1 MARFER
7 PRRQGSGVWGFI
19 SRLVSALIIAA
30 VIAFVGLF
38 AMQSEASRPGPS
50 QHATDYVVERGAS
63 VTTIGRGLERAGVI
77 RDARI
82 FRIAQFLYARN
93 RAMQAGEYGFP
104 ARASLR
110 DVLTMMVDGRA
121 LQHPMTFPEGITVA
135 AAMRMIEQSDV
146 LTGPMPQPLPPEGSI
161 MPDTYHVQR
170 GMTRAAL
177 VQQMRDARDRAVTEI
192 WASRDPNV
200 PVTTPDK
207 MVTLASIVERE
218 TGVASERTQV
228 AAVFANRLRRPMRLE
243 SDPTII
249 YGVCKQF
256 PSRCRDGRLVET
268 NGQPRVIRQSEI
280 ELNTGYNT
288 YQIDGLPPTP
298 ICNPGRD
305 ALAAVAHPATSNAL
319 YFVADGTGGHV
330 FAATL
335 AEHQANVARWRQI
348 EAQRLAAEHASANA
362 SGQHTA
368 TPAADHTTTA
378 ARHR

>member
-7 PRRQGSGVWGFI
+7 PKPRGMGVWGFI
-19 SRLVSALIIAA
+19 SRLVSVLIVAA
-30 VIAFVGLF
+30 VVGFVGMF
-38 AMQSEASRPGPS
+38 ALQTETTRPGPS
-50 QHATDYVVERGAS
+50 QQATDYVVARGATVNS
-63 VTTIGRGLERAGVI
+63 IGRGLQQAGVI
-77 RDARI
+77 RDARV
-82 FRIAQFLYARN
+82 FRVAHFIYARN
-93 RAMQAGEYGFP
+93 KSVQAGEYGFP
-104 ARASLR
+104 AGASLR
-110 DVLTMMVDGRA
+110 DVLEMMVDGRA

-146 LTGPMPQPLPPEGSI
+146 LTGPMPSPLPAEGTI

-177 VQQMRDARDRAVTEI
+177 VQQMRDARDHAVAEI
-192 WASRDPNV
+192 WAGRDPNI
-200 PVTTPDK
+200 PVTTADR

-218 TGVASERTQV
+218 TGVASERSQV
-228 AAVFANRLRRPMRLE
+228 AAVFSNRLRRPMRLE

-256 PSRCRDGRLVET
+256 PARCRDGRLVET
-268 NGQPRVIRQSEI
+268 NGEPRVIRQSEI
-280 ELNTGYNT
+280 QLNTGYNT
-288 YQIDGLPPTP
+288 YKIDGLPPTP

-305 ALAAVAHPATSNAL
+305 ALMAVAHPATSNAL

-348 EAQRLAAEHASANA
+348 EAQRLAAERTASA
-362 SGQHTA
+362 QHQA
-368 TPAADHTTTA
+368 TPAVAHP
-378 ARHR
+378 